1 MCHGID
7 GTGGGGMETRI
18 HIWTP
23 LSSRLRRMPRAVVG
37 NGDGVVDDEVIRRR
51 RHRWLG
57 NGGQLVGR
65 INGRLGATE
74 SPRLERVCFGW

>member
-51 RHRWLG
+51 HRWSG
-57 NGGQLVGR
+57 NGGQPVGR
-65 INGRLGATE
+65 INGGPGVTE
-74 SPRLERVCFGW
+74 STRLERVCFGR